1 MRADLTSN
9 HNKIDRVRRSIWYS
23 FSRHFVKSDAAQ
35 ELLSS
40 ELRCRQLLIRWNR
53 ERVVSDN

>member
-1 MRADLTSN
+1 MKN
-9 HNKIDRVRRSIWYS
+9 
-23 FSRHFVKSDAAQ
+23 DAAQ

-53 ERVVSDN
+53 ERVVSDIITCIYAIVSFAAYEAPFKYF